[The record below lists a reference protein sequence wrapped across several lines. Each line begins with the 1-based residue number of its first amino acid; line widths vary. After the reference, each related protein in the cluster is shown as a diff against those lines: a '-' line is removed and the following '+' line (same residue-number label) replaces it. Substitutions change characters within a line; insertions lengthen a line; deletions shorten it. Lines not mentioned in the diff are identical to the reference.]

1 MRRENDSNKELND
14 TLSITFVGAEYPVNL
29 GYTARLMKNFG
40 LRKLYLVDPK
50 VDMRAASVYASHGS
64 SLLEDAEIVSLS
76 RVRKT
81 HDLLLGTTAIR
92 AKSSANIGRTAVKP
106 EEAAIRVLRAE
117 TASIV
122 FGRDTTGLTNDEL
135 SLCDLV
141 TSVDTR
147 TAYRTLNVS
156 HSVAI
161 LLYLTSRAWTS
172 TRGARPQNSGSA
184 TATAVGSRERRE
196 AFSSCAYRLA
206 IASGM
211 QSHRVERMVQVA
223 RRVALKSDVSSKE
236 LGLLIS
242 LMRKAELVIREK
254 REASPAQESPER

>member
-1 MRRENDSNKELND
+1 MRRESDSKKELND

-40 LRKLYLVDPK
+40 LRRLYLVDPK

-64 SLLEDAEIVSLS
+64 SILEDAETVSLS

-81 HDLLLGTTAIR
+81 HNLLLGTTAIR
-92 AKSSANIGRTAVKP
+92 AKRGANIGRTAIKP
-106 EEAAIRVLRAE
+106 EEAAIRILRAD

-172 TRGARPQNSGSA
+172 ARGARPQNAGSA
-184 TATAVGSRERRE
+184 GVQSWEKRE
-196 AFSSCAYRLA
+196 AFSSSAYRLA
-206 IASGM
+206 ITSGM
-211 QSHRVERMVQVA
+211 QSHRAARMVQVA
-223 RRVALKSDVSSKE
+223 RRVALKSEVSSKE

-242 LMRKAELVIREK
+242 LMRKAEFVIREK
-254 REASPAQESPER
+254 RERQVQRRDFQSADG